1 MPDVAKKESTRIDDL
16 AKSIIE
22 LRELSNKVAFVTEE
36 KSVKLFGAREDVCCV
51 TDSEQLLDGFID
63 NTFYS
68 IDKIRSNLGGVID
81 FLNLI

>member
-1 MPDVAKKESTRIDDL
+1 MPDVGKKESTRIDEL

-22 LRELSNKVAFVTEE
+22 LRELSDKVASVTEE
-36 KSVKLFGAREDVCCV
+36 KSVKLFGTREDACAVNA
-51 TDSEQLLDGFID
+51 SEQLLNGFID

-68 IDKIRSNLGGVID
+68 IGKIRSNLGYVLD